1 MKQAPARL
9 PAFAAAGSKLADTR
23 STVSPA
29 DRGRVS
35 EADREHSSRHC
46 EERKQSIL
54 FARPDGLL
62 RFARNDGIAIATY
75 GRHHNIP
82 DSSSS
87 AFSISSSLTITV
99 RRGTRK
105 TMVEAQAIEITK
117 IALVSGSVVVEWPPR

>member
-35 EADREHSSRHC
+35 EADREHGSRHC

-62 RFARNDGIAIATY
+62 RFARNDGIAIAAMAALTTS
-75 GRHHNIP
+75 P
-82 DSSSS
+82 TLPPPLSPS
-87 AFSISSSLTITV
+87 APRSPSPYAVAPEKPWS
-99 RRGTRK
+99 RRRRSK
-105 TMVEAQAIEITK
+105 SRRSHWSAA
-117 IALVSGSVVVEWPPR
+117 